1 MDKYT
6 VEGKFNYCAE
16 CITVG
21 ELIHFDALDN
31 LVGIPWR
38 GYMAL
43 VSKDIKP
50 GTRMVMFPPES
61 QLSEAVAYEHNLY
74 SNASKNKDTT
84 VKGYFGNTRRVKA
97 IRLRGVPSNA
107 FAADASWFDNPPVGT
122 VFDTVDGVTI
132 SQKFTTHK
140 PQPQSKRKTGK
151 QRVQFFPEHYDTG
164 MYLRRPELV
173 SLGDFVTITQKLH
186 GCFTAHTK
194 VLMWDG
200 SSKKISEIRGGDIVT
215 GFKQGQPYPSR
226 VICDAFSTGST
237 DYWAKLKFQ
246 NPVMGD
252 KPTTHSTPD
261 HKFYTTNRGYVRAD
275 ELTPGDTVQ
284 YFKQQPHVSALKKS
298 ILTGLMLGDG
308 CIAGGNRNSVEWGHK
323 ADHVEYLEYLRHL
336 LGNVSEDG
344 PLQKRVSGYGTR
356 MLCARTKALETVRRV
371 VKPWE
376 SGVPTN
382 LVLDD
387 MSLAVWY
394 LDDGSLAHGEKQ
406 LDRATFAICS
416 FDQRNSE
423 IIRLAMIRAGF
434 EDPKLYCSN
443 GYWREYDQQ
452 PSPFVGIS
460 STALMET
467 C

>member
-1 MDKYT
+1 MGKYT
-6 VEGKFNYCAE
+6 VEGKLNYCAE

-74 SNASKNKDTT
+74 AKASQNKDTT

-173 SLGDFVTITQKLH
+173 SLGDFVTITQKIH
-186 GCFTAHTK
+186 GTSGRWGRVP
-194 VLMWDG
+194 VLRKLTWKERLAKRFGVPVNEYTHEFVSG
-200 SSKKISEIRGGDIVT
+200 SRHVIKGISEGQQDFYDADIWSEVGET
-215 GFKQGQPYPSR
+215 IKDRIPN
-226 VICDAFSTGST
+226 D
-237 DYWAKLKFQ
+237 
-246 NPVMGD
+246 VMVYGEII
-252 KPTTHSTPD
+252 
-261 HKFYTTNRGYVRAD
+261 GWV
-275 ELTPGDTVQ
+275 GDTPIQ
-284 YFKQQPHVSALKKS
+284 KDYTYHIPK
-298 ILTGLMLGDG
+298 G
-308 CIAGGNRNSVEWGHK
+308 EWRMY
-323 ADHVEYLEYLRHL
+323 VY
-336 LGNVSEDG
+336 
-344 PLQKRVSGYGTR
+344 RVSVLSSDGTEYD
-356 MLCARTKALETVRRV
+356 LPWPAVEEFCENHQLETVKVLASGTFYDMRKRFDTDEAFAEFWMDRHFYDEGYDALPLSDDSPVDEGV
-371 VKPWE
+371 V
-376 SGVPTN
+376 
-382 LVLDD
+382 
-387 MSLAVWY
+387 
-394 LDDGSLAHGEKQ
+394 
-406 LDRATFAICS
+406 
-416 FDQRNSE
+416 
-423 IIRLAMIRAGF
+423 IRA
-434 EDPKLYCSN
+434 DN
-443 GYWREYDQQ
+443 GIT
-452 PSPFVGIS
+452 P
-460 STALMET
+460 TALKIKGPMFYEHESAAISAGVT
-467 C
+467 DIEEEQN